1 VKRLEIVRLLL
12 RQLGVEPLSFVKLTL
27 SERPLR
33 APEHPRQVRLEVSRL
48 LIEHQN
54 LRQKKTTT
62 PRPGPASDR

>member
-1 VKRLEIVRLLL
+1 
-12 RQLGVEPLSFVKLTL
+12 
-27 SERPLR
+27 LR